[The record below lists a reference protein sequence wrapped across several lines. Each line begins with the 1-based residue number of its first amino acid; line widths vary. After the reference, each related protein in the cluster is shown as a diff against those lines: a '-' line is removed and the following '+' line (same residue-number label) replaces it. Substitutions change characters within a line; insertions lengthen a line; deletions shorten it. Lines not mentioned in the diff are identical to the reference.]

1 MTLIQPIILL
11 VCFILGELLKL
22 IFKDKLNKD
31 WLPFIM
37 GAVGMLMCPLLCK
50 EFSVNNI
57 ATGLISGFASS
68 GGYDA
73 VKAIRQKTKDI
84 Q

>member
-1 MTLIQPIILL
+1 MTLIQPIILV

-22 IFKDKLNKD
+22 IFKEKLNKE

-50 EFSVNNI
+50 EFNVNNI
-57 ATGLISGFASS
+57 FTGLISGFASS

-73 VKAIRQKTKDI
+73 IKAIKTKIKDI